1 VEPAFAPT
9 VLAVRSE
16 AMEYEIE
23 DDSVLFDP
31 STNPSLAH
39 RRRPV
44 RSRHGTLASWSRR
57 NSGQKAVVIPEEE
70 DQLV

>member
-1 VEPAFAPT
+1 
-9 VLAVRSE
+9 
-16 AMEYEIE
+16 MEYEIE

-44 RSRHGTLASWSRR
+44 RSRHGKLASWSRR
-57 NSGQKAVVIPEEE
+57 EPGQKAVVIPEEE